1 MRSKLS
7 KQQKNYDK
15 RKLMIQQANTKL
27 SNEEIERYARHI
39 IVPEIGGAGQQ
50 KLKAARVLVVG
61 AGGLGAPV
69 LTYLAAAGVGTLGIV
84 DDDIVSLSNLQRQ
97 VIHKTSTIH
106 QLKTDS
112 AKASIKAINPHVIV
126 EKHNIR
132 LNKSN
137 VDKLLNAYD
146 IIVDGSDNFATR
158 YLLAD
163 HASQCKKPLIS
174 GAVGRFNGSLT
185 VLMPY
190 KDNNPHYR
198 DLFPN
203 PPAPDTLST
212 CAETGIIGVLPG
224 VIGTLQAMEAIKLIT
239 NIGEPL
245 VGKILLYNGLLAQ
258 FNIITYKRSD
268 SNENAVAI

>member
-1 MRSKLS
+1 MT
-7 KQQKNYDK
+7 QEAD
-15 RKLMIQQANTKL
+15 TKL
-27 SNEEIERYARHI
+27 STEEIERYARHI
-39 IVPEIGGAGQQ
+39 ILPEIGGTGQQ

-97 VIHKTSTIH
+97 VIHRTSAINQRKTTSAEST
-106 QLKTDS
+106 
-112 AKASIKAINPHVIV
+112 IKAINPHVMT
-126 EKHNIR
+126 EKYSLRLDETNIDR
-132 LNKSN
+132 LI
-137 VDKLLNAYD
+137 DAYH
-146 IIVDGSDNFATR
+146 IIIDGSDNFATR

-163 HASQCKKPLIS
+163 HSFQRAKPLIS
-174 GAVGRFNGSLT
+174 GAVSRFEGSLT

-203 PPAPDTLST
+203 PPAAGVIPT
-212 CAETGIIGVLPG
+212 CVEAGIISALPG

-245 VGKILLYNGLLAQ
+245 IGKILLYNGLSAQ
-258 FNIITYKRSD
+258 FNVISYKRPD
-268 SNENAVAI
+268 SSVNAAAIKVCV

>member
-1 MRSKLS
+1 MM
-7 KQQKNYDK
+7 QKTD
-15 RKLMIQQANTKL
+15 TKL
-27 SNEEIERYARHI
+27 SHEEIERYARHI
-39 IVPEIGGAGQQ
+39 IMPEIGGAGQQ
-50 KLKAARVLVVG
+50 KLKAARILVVG

-69 LTYLAAAGVGTLGIV
+69 LIYLAAAGVGTLGIV

-97 VIHKTSTIH
+97 VIHKTNMIN
-106 QLKTDS
+106 QKKTES
-112 AKASIKAINPHVIV
+112 AKTTLKEINPHVVV
-126 EKHNIR
+126 EKHNLR
-132 LNKSN
+132 LDKSN

-146 IIVDGSDNFATR
+146 IIVDGSDNFATH

-163 HASQCKKPLIS
+163 HAAQCEKPLIS
-174 GAVGRFNGSLT
+174 GAVERFNGSLT

-203 PPAPDTLST
+203 PPAPGTLPT
-212 CAETGIIGVLPG
+212 CAENGIIGIIPG

-245 VGKILLYNGLLAQ
+245 VGKILLYNGLLIQ
-258 FNIITYKRSD
+258 FNVITYKQSD
-268 SNENAVAI
+268 SRENTTNNKVCI

>member
-1 MRSKLS
+1 
-7 KQQKNYDK
+7 
-15 RKLMIQQANTKL
+15 MIQKADIKL
-27 SNEEIERYARHI
+27 SNQEIERYARHI
-39 IVPEIGGAGQQ
+39 LLPEIGGAGQQ

-97 VIHKTSTIH
+97 VIHKTNTIN
-106 QLKTDS
+106 QRKTES
-112 AKASIKAINPHVIV
+112 AQITIKEINPHVTV
-126 EKHNIR
+126 EKHNLR

-137 VDKLLNAYD
+137 VDKLLNVYD
-146 IIVDGSDNFATR
+146 IIVDCSDNFTTR

-163 HASQCKKPLIS
+163 HAAKCAKPLIS
-174 GAVGRFNGSLT
+174 GAVERFDGSLT

-203 PPAPDTLST
+203 QPAAST
-212 CAETGIIGVLPG
+212 IPTCTEIGIIGALPG
-224 VIGTLQAMEAIKLIT
+224 VIGTLQAMEVIKLIT

-258 FNIITYKRSD
+258 FHIITYKRSD
-268 SNENAVAI
+268 SNENAAAIKVCV

>member
-1 MRSKLS
+1 
-7 KQQKNYDK
+7 
-15 RKLMIQQANTKL
+15 MIQEANTKL
-27 SNEEIERYARHI
+27 SNGEIERYARHI
-39 IVPEIGGAGQQ
+39 ILPEIGGVGQQ
-50 KLKAARVLVVG
+50 KLKAARVLVIG

-84 DDDIVSLSNLQRQ
+84 DNDIVSLSNLQRQ
-97 VIHKTSTIH
+97 VIHKTNTIN
-106 QLKTDS
+106 QCKTDS
-112 AKASIKAINPHVIV
+112 AKATINAINPHVTV
-126 EKHNIR
+126 EKHTLR
-132 LNKSN
+132 LDKSN
-137 VDKLLNAYD
+137 VDKLLNAYH

-163 HASQCKKPLIS
+163 HTAQCAKPLIS
-174 GAVGRFNGSLT
+174 GAVGRFDGSLT

-203 PPAPDTLST
+203 PPAPGTLST
-212 CAETGIIGVLPG
+212 CAETGIIGALPG

-245 VGKILLYNGLLAQ
+245 VGKILLYNGLSAQ
-258 FNIITYKRSD
+258 FKVITYKRSA
-268 SNENAVAI
+268 SNAN

>member
-1 MRSKLS
+1 
-7 KQQKNYDK
+7 
-15 RKLMIQQANTKL
+15 MIQENNIKL

-39 IVPEIGGAGQQ
+39 TLPEIGGAGQQ

-97 VIHKTSTIH
+97 VIHKTNAVN
-106 QLKTDS
+106 QNKTDS
-112 AKASIKAINPHVIV
+112 AETAIKAINPHIMV
-126 EKHNIR
+126 EKHT
-132 LNKSN
+132 LHLDKSN
-137 VDKLLNAYD
+137 VDKLLDAYHV
-146 IIVDGSDNFATR
+146 IVDGSDNFSTH

-163 HASQCKKPLIS
+163 HAAKCQKPLIS
-174 GAVGRFNGSLT
+174 GAVERFNGSLT

-198 DLFPN
+198 DLFPT
-203 PPAPDTLST
+203 PPAPGTIPT
-212 CAETGIIGVLPG
+212 CAEIGIIGILPG

-245 VGKILLYNGLLAQ
+245 VGKILLYYGLLAQ
-258 FNIITYKRSD
+258 FHVMTYRRPD
-268 SNENAVAI
+268 SHANA

>member
-1 MRSKLS
+1 MT
-7 KQQKNYDK
+7 QEAD
-15 RKLMIQQANTKL
+15 TKL

-39 IVPEIGGAGQQ
+39 ILPEIGGAGQQ

-97 VIHKTSTIH
+97 VIHKTTAVN
-106 QLKTDS
+106 QKKTDS
-112 AKASIKAINPHVIV
+112 AKTTIEAINPHVTV
-126 EKHNIR
+126 EKHNLR
-132 LNKSN
+132 LKESN
-137 VDKLLNAYD
+137 VDALLNDYH

-163 HASQCKKPLIS
+163 HAALCTKPLIS
-174 GAVGRFNGSLT
+174 GAVRRFDGSLT

-198 DLFPN
+198 DLFPK
-203 PPAPDTLST
+203 PPALGATSS
-212 CAETGIIGVLPG
+212 CAETGIIGALPG
-224 VIGTLQAMEAIKLIT
+224 VIGTLQAMEVIKLIT

-245 VGKILLYNGLLAQ
+245 VGKILLYDGLSAQ
-258 FNIITYKRSD
+258 FNIVTYKRSD
-268 SNENAVAI
+268 SSANTATIKTCI

>member
-1 MRSKLS
+1 
-7 KQQKNYDK
+7 
-15 RKLMIQQANTKL
+15 MIQEANTKL
-27 SNEEIERYARHI
+27 SHEEIERYARHI
-39 IVPEIGGAGQQ
+39 IMPEIGGAGQK
-50 KLKAARVLVVG
+50 KLKAARILVVG

-69 LTYLAAAGVGTLGIV
+69 LIYLAAAGVGTLGIV

-97 VIHKTSTIH
+97 VIHKTNMVN
-106 QLKTDS
+106 QKKTES
-112 AKASIKAINPHVIV
+112 AKTTLKEINPHVVV
-126 EKHNIR
+126 EKHNLR
-132 LNKSN
+132 LDKSN

-163 HASQCKKPLIS
+163 HAAQCEKPLIS
-174 GAVGRFNGSLT
+174 GAVERFNGSVT

-203 PPAPDTLST
+203 PPAPGTLPT
-212 CAETGIIGVLPG
+212 CAENGIVGIIPG
-224 VIGTLQAMEAIKLIT
+224 VIGTLQAMEVIKLIT

-245 VGKILLYNGLLAQ
+245 VGKVLLYNGLSAQ
-258 FNIITYKRSD
+258 FSVFTYK
-268 SNENAVAI
+268 

>member
-1 MRSKLS
+1 M
-7 KQQKNYDK
+7 KQDVD
-15 RKLMIQQANTKL
+15 TKL
-27 SNEEIERYARHI
+27 SSEEIERYARHI
-39 IVPEIGGAGQQ
+39 ILPEIGGAGQQ

-61 AGGLGAPV
+61 AGGLGAPI

-106 QLKTDS
+106 HYKTDS
-112 AKASIKAINPHVIV
+112 ATAFIKDINPHVTV
-126 EKHNIR
+126 EKHNMR
-132 LNKSN
+132 LDKSN
-137 VDKLLNAYD
+137 VDRLLNAYH
-146 IIVDGSDNFATR
+146 IIVDGCDNFITR

-163 HASQCKKPLIS
+163 HAAQCEKPLIS
-174 GAVGRFNGSLT
+174 GAVERFSGSLT

-190 KDNNPHYR
+190 KNNNPHYR

-203 PPAPDTLST
+203 PPALGILPT
-212 CAETGIIGVLPG
+212 CAETGIIGILPG

-245 VGKILLYNGLLAQ
+245 VGKILLYNGLSAQ
-258 FNIITYKRSD
+258 FNIITYKRSV
-268 SNENAVAI
+268 SSVNTETI

>member
-1 MRSKLS
+1 MIQEADKKLS
-7 KQQKNYDK
+7 DK
-15 RKLMIQQANTKL
+15 
-27 SNEEIERYARHI
+27 EIERYARHI
-39 IVPEIGGAGQQ
+39 LLPEIGGAGQQ

-97 VIHKTSTIH
+97 VIHKTSTIN
-106 QLKTDS
+106 QFKIDS
-112 AKASIKAINPHVIV
+112 AKATIKEINPYITV
-126 EKHNIR
+126 EKYNLR
-132 LNKSN
+132 LDKSN

-146 IIVDGSDNFATR
+146 IIVDGSDNFATH

-163 HASQCKKPLIS
+163 HAAQCAKPLIS
-174 GAVGRFNGSLT
+174 GAVERFDGSLT

-203 PPAPDTLST
+203 PPAPGTIPT
-212 CAETGIIGVLPG
+212 CAEIGIIGALPG

-258 FNIITYKRSD
+258 FRVITYKRSD
-268 SNENAVAI
+268 SNASAETTKVCV

>member
-1 MRSKLS
+1 M
-7 KQQKNYDK
+7 KQEAD
-15 RKLMIQQANTKL
+15 TKL

-39 IVPEIGGAGQQ
+39 ILPEIGGAGQQ

-97 VIHKTSTIH
+97 VIHKTTAIN
-106 QLKTDS
+106 QKKTDS
-112 AKASIKAINPHVIV
+112 AKNSIEAINPHVTV
-126 EKHNIR
+126 ERHNLR
-132 LNKSN
+132 LKESN
-137 VDKLLNAYD
+137 VDELLNDYH

-163 HASQCKKPLIS
+163 HAAHCAKPLIS
-174 GAVGRFNGSLT
+174 GAVGRFEGSLT

-198 DLFPN
+198 DLFPK
-203 PPAPDTLST
+203 PPALGTISSCT
-212 CAETGIIGVLPG
+212 ENGIIGVLPG
-224 VIGTLQAMEAIKLIT
+224 VIGTLQAMEVIKLIT

-245 VGKILLYNGLLAQ
+245 VGKILLYNGLSAQ
-258 FNIITYKRSD
+258 FNIITYKR
-268 SNENAVAI
+268 

>member
-1 MRSKLS
+1 
-7 KQQKNYDK
+7 
-15 RKLMIQQANTKL
+15 MIQDTDTKL
-27 SNEEIERYARHI
+27 SDEEIKRYARHI
-39 IVPEIGGAGQQ
+39 ILPEIGGIGQQ

-61 AGGLGAPV
+61 AGGLGAPA
-69 LTYLAAAGVGTLGIV
+69 LIYLAAAGVGTLGIV

-97 VIHKTSTIH
+97 IIHKINTIN
-106 QLKTDS
+106 QPKTDS
-112 AKASIKAINPHVIV
+112 AKATIKAINPHITV
-126 EKHNIR
+126 EKHNLR
-132 LNKSN
+132 LDKGN
-137 VDKLLNAYD
+137 VDKLLNTYH
-146 IIVDGSDNFATR
+146 IIIDGSDNFSTR

-163 HASQCKKPLIS
+163 HAAQCEKPLIS
-174 GAVGRFNGSLT
+174 GAVERFNGSLT

-203 PPAPDTLST
+203 PPDPDTIPT
-212 CAETGIIGVLPG
+212 CATTGIIGALPG

-258 FNIITYKRSD
+258 FNVITYKRSD
-268 SNENAVAI
+268 SSANAAVIRVCV

>member
-1 MRSKLS
+1 
-7 KQQKNYDK
+7 
-15 RKLMIQQANTKL
+15 MIQEDDIKL
-27 SNEEIERYARHI
+27 SNQEIERYARHI
-39 IVPEIGGAGQQ
+39 LLPEIGGAGQQ
-50 KLKAARVLVVG
+50 KLKLARVLVIG

-69 LTYLAAAGVGTLGIV
+69 LTYLAAAGIGTLGIV

-97 VIHKTSTIH
+97 VIHKTNTIN
-106 QLKTDS
+106 QKKTES
-112 AKASIKAINPHVIV
+112 AKATLKEINPHITV
-126 EKHNIR
+126 EKHNLR
-132 LNKSN
+132 LDKSN

-163 HASQCKKPLIS
+163 HAAQCAKPLIS
-174 GAVGRFNGSLT
+174 GAVERFNGSLT

-203 PPAPDTLST
+203 PPAPGTIPT
-212 CAETGIIGVLPG
+212 CAETGIIGALPG

-245 VGKILLYNGLLAQ
+245 VGKILLYNGLSAQ
-258 FNIITYKRSD
+258 FRVIAYKRPD
-268 SNENAVAI
+268 PNANTAAIKVCV

>member
-1 MRSKLS
+1 
-7 KQQKNYDK
+7 
-15 RKLMIQQANTKL
+15 MIQDTDTKL
-27 SNEEIERYARHI
+27 SSEEIERYARHI
-39 IVPEIGGAGQQ
+39 ILPEIGGAGQQ

-61 AGGLGAPV
+61 AGGLGAPI

-84 DDDIVSLSNLQRQ
+84 DNDIVSLSNLQRQ

-106 QLKTDS
+106 QCKTES
-112 AKASIKAINPHVIV
+112 ATAFIKDINPHVSV
-126 EKHNIR
+126 EKYNIR
-132 LNKSN
+132 LDKSN
-137 VDKLLNAYD
+137 VDKLLNAYH
-146 IIVDGSDNFATR
+146 IIIDCCDNFTTR

-163 HASQCKKPLIS
+163 HAAHCKKPLIS
-174 GAVGRFNGSLT
+174 GAVERFNGSLT

-190 KDNNPHYR
+190 KNNNPHYR

-203 PPAPDTLST
+203 PPAPGVLPT

-245 VGKILLYNGLLAQ
+245 IGKILFYNGLSAQ
-258 FNIITYKRSD
+258 FNVITYKRSD
-268 SNENAVAI
+268 SSVNIHAP

>member
-1 MRSKLS
+1 
-7 KQQKNYDK
+7 
-15 RKLMIQQANTKL
+15 MIQDTDTKL
-27 SNEEIERYARHI
+27 SSEEIERYKRHI
-39 IVPEIGGAGQQ
+39 ILPEIGGAGQQ

-61 AGGLGAPV
+61 AGGLGAPI

-84 DDDIVSLSNLQRQ
+84 DNDIVSLSNLQRQ

-106 QLKTDS
+106 QCKTES
-112 AKASIKAINPHVIV
+112 ATAFIKDINPHVSV
-126 EKHNIR
+126 EKYNIR
-132 LNKSN
+132 LDKSN
-137 VDKLLNAYD
+137 VDKLLNAYH
-146 IIVDGSDNFATR
+146 IIIDGCDNFTTH

-163 HASQCKKPLIS
+163 HAAHCKKPLIS
-174 GAVGRFNGSLT
+174 GAVERFNGSLT

-203 PPAPDTLST
+203 PPAPGILPT

-245 VGKILLYNGLLAQ
+245 VGKILFYNGLSAQ
-258 FNIITYKRSD
+258 FNVITYKRSD
-268 SNENAVAI
+268 SSVNIHAP